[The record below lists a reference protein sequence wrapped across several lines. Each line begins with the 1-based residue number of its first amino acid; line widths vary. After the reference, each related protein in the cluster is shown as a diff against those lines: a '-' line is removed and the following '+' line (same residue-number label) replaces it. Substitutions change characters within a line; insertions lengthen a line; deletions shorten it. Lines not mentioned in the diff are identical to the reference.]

1 IAPGRFEVTLLR
13 SATEEAGYLAGVLRR
28 AHLED
33 GLPWERM
40 AVIVRSTATILPIL
54 RRALTSAGVP
64 VTVRGEDLPL
74 PDQPA
79 VVHLI
84 TALRC
89 ILDPSELTEPVA
101 EQLLLGPI

>member
-1 IAPGRFEVTLLR
+1 LDARATPPGMVAVTLLR

-33 GLPWERM
+33 GLPWSRM
-40 AVIVRSTATILPIL
+40 AVVVRSTITTLPIL
-54 RRALTSAGVP
+54 RRALTGAGIP
-64 VTVRGEDLPL
+64 VSVRGEDLPL

-79 VVHLI
+79 VAHLI

-89 ILDPSELTEPVA
+89 VLDPAQLTDDVA
-101 EQLLLGPI
+101 E